1 MKKTINDFTPE
12 IRQKIAEYKIR
23 ATKNLY
29 NGTEHKEWKREDTV
43 AYIEEIYRLAKQP
56 HKPVVIV
63 ADSPIKYRAYY
74 NLLFKIKNERCT
86 NLVNYAWAIKNS
98 IPKPNLKTEL
108 GSELSSELSRE
119 LVSKLRSELS
129 GELSIEL
136 NNELYR
142 ELYRELNNELH
153 NELGSELYNE
163 LRRELYRELNRE
175 LDSELHSELHRE
187 LRRELYRELDREL
200 HSELHSELDSELYN
214 APVSHNIFLTSESAR
229 VYLMWYKFIKDEFK
243 IKTTKEKELDWLYEN
258 INKANISK
266 TYFTKKV
273 VLVLRMPQSIIRN
286 STGINNVEGPAII
299 YPDQKLYYVSGLKV
313 DKKLFDRLS
322 NKEYLFEEWIAE
334 SNEEIKSAVLSF
346 YQQKFGDEYVF
357 QFLSENMKE
366 VDTYV
371 DKKPQEYLN
380 GTTKGMNIGVYT
392 LYKGHI
398 NNIEIAY
405 VRCYC
410 PSTDRMFFLG
420 VNPSHTNAK
429 DAIASL
435 YSIPKKLVNEITCIQ
450 RQGEIFSTNF
460 TENGL
465 KLLKNMN
472 SEEIAD
478 VVSIS
483 GDKYFDLIKYEY

>member
-1 MKKTINDFTPE
+1 MGKTINDFTPE
-12 IRQKIAEYKIR
+12 IRKKIAEYKIH

-29 NGTEHKEWKREDTV
+29 NGMEHKEWKREYTV

-63 ADSPIKYRAYY
+63 ADSLIKYRAYY
-74 NLLFKIKNERCT
+74 NLLFKIKNERRT

-98 IPKPNLKTEL
+98 IPKPDLKTEL
-108 GSELSSELSRE
+108 DNELDNELDRE
-119 LVSKLRSELS
+119 LRSELN
-129 GELSIEL
+129 IEL
-136 NNELYR
+136 VNELDIK
-142 ELYRELNNELH
+142 LYRELNNELYI
-153 NELGSELYNE
+153 ELDRELNNE
-163 LRRELYRELNRE
+163 LRRELYRELVSELSSELSIELRSE
-175 LDSELHSELHRE
+175 LD
-187 LRRELYRELDREL
+187 
-200 HSELHSELDSELYN
+200 SELDSELYN
-214 APVSHNIFLTSESAR
+214 VPVSHNIFLTNESAR

-286 STGINNVEGPAII
+286 STGINNVKGPAII
-299 YPDQKLYYVSGLKV
+299 YPDQKLYYVIGLKV

-346 YQQKFGDEYVF
+346 YQQKFGDEYIF
-357 QFLSENMKE
+357 QFLCENMKE

-435 YSIPKKLVNEITCIQ
+435 YSIPKKLVNEITSIQ

-465 KLLKNMN
+465 KLLENMN

-483 GDKYFDLIKYEY
+483 GDRYFDLIKYEY

>member
-1 MKKTINDFTPE
+1 
-12 IRQKIAEYKIR
+12 
-23 ATKNLY
+23 
-29 NGTEHKEWKREDTV
+29 
-43 AYIEEIYRLAKQP
+43 
-56 HKPVVIV
+56 
-63 ADSPIKYRAYY
+63 
-74 NLLFKIKNERCT
+74 
-86 NLVNYAWAIKNS
+86 
-98 IPKPNLKTEL
+98 
-108 GSELSSELSRE
+108 
-119 LVSKLRSELS
+119 
-129 GELSIEL
+129 
-136 NNELYR
+136 
-142 ELYRELNNELH
+142 
-153 NELGSELYNE
+153 
-163 LRRELYRELNRE
+163 
-175 LDSELHSELHRE
+175 
-187 LRRELYRELDREL
+187 
-200 HSELHSELDSELYN
+200 
-214 APVSHNIFLTSESAR
+214 
-229 VYLMWYKFIKDEFK
+229 MWYKFIKDEFK

-483 GDKYFDLIKYEY
+483 GDRYFDLIKYEY